1 MSVDSVNY
9 ALTNVSQRIGE
20 THRDCYSPDGRA
32 KLLTMCGVMRAQ
44 LMSED
49 IKGFDD
55 YIDMKLGK
63 EPDATDLLL
72 EELFEE
78 LNITDREQ
86 LSAKL
91 AE

>member
-1 MSVDSVNY
+1 MSADSVNY

-32 KLLTMCGVMRAQ
+32 RLLYMIGCMRDH
-44 LMSED
+44 LMRESIE
-49 IKGFDD
+49 GFDNYVD
-55 YIDMKLGK
+55 NALASS
-63 EPDATDLLL
+63 PDATDLLL

-78 LNITDREQ
+78 LSITDREQ